1 MAVRKVNRG
10 GLIRSVNIPSLQG
23 TGAQFQVQTQMF
35 TQLERDLDGMF
46 NFAIKEL
53 DEDMQEEGLKFAV
66 DNPISVA
73 DYLNANPEERANMLD
88 GNDLTTYG

>member
-1 MAVRKVNRG
+1 VVRKVNRG

-46 NFAIKEL
+46 NFATKEL
-53 DEDMQEEGLKFAV
+53 DEDKKRDSSLLLITQ
-66 DNPISVA
+66 
-73 DYLNANPEERANMLD
+73 YLL
-88 GNDLTTYG
+88 LII